1 MKLGHA
7 GLVVRRLAT
16 VIATALASVIVPAAA
31 FPTVAVDPAPPPLN
45 PPLVGFSFSPVALPS
60 GADPEQALAALLST
74 LQPDLVRLPIYWSTV
89 APTPTSLD
97 YTEVDQLI
105 GIIQAHNGKKGSRLT
120 QVVLVV
126 GARNLVSPEVHLPDW
141 LDTRDVRSLDKLLKT
156 SSYRTY
162 LETTFRR
169 YTSLSLLR
177 AWQVENEPLDNAS
190 LNDLTNGA
198 VPASTLRSEI
208 DLLRS
213 IDLVHEVVVTT
224 FNSSH
229 VTLDARAASPLAWLY
244 ARLPGAKPAGHPGQ
258 VLTMGDT
265 LGLDL
270 YVVTESTPLD
280 VVTAS
285 TRIAWKEE
293 TLDYWQ
299 GQAHDHGRAL
309 WVTEMQASPW
319 IGTTGFTLDDL
330 LSSALAYRGHGVS
343 VYLLWGV
350 EDWLDSPDWMETGIT
365 AIKLLR
371 GGRPASSLLAHS

>member
-1 MKLGHA
+1 MLA
-7 GLVVRRLAT
+7 VVLKRLAT

-31 FPTVAVDPAPPPLN
+31 FPTVTVDPAPLPLN
-45 PPLVGFSFSPVALPS
+45 PALVGFSFSPAAVPP
-60 GADPEQALAALLST
+60 GVDPVQALATLLST

-97 YTEVDQLI
+97 YSEIDQLI
-105 GIIQAHNGKKGSRLT
+105 ATIDAHNSTKGSRHT

-126 GARNLVSPEVHLPDW
+126 GARNLVYPEVHLPDW
-141 LDTRDVRSLDKLLKT
+141 LNTSNVHAIDKLLKT
-156 SSYRTY
+156 ASYRTY
-162 LETTFRR
+162 LETTYRR
-169 YTSLSLLR
+169 YASLPLLR

-190 LNDLTNGA
+190 LNTLTNGA
-198 VPASTLRSEI
+198 IPASTIRSEVN
-208 DLLRS
+208 LLRS
-213 IDLVHEVVVTT
+213 IDLVHEVIVTT

-244 ARLPGAKPAGHPGQ
+244 AHLPGAQPAGHPAQ
-258 VLTMGDT
+258 ALTMGDT

-293 TLDYWQ
+293 TLDYWE
-299 GQAHDHGRAL
+299 GQAQSHGRAL

-319 IGTTGFTLDDL
+319 IGTTGFTFDDL

-343 VYLLWGV
+343 AYLLWGV
-350 EDWLDSPDWMETGIT
+350 EDWLASPEWMATGVT
-365 AIKLLR
+365 AIGLLR
-371 GGRPASSLLAHS
+371 GGRPTPTS